1 MTGKELEEIVL
12 NFRHR
17 TDILFGEG
25 SVNLGNY
32 TVNLEHIGKNVHLS
46 IESNDEEDD
55 FYEEAESKYF
65 DDAWQMLIGKLYIG
79 TIYTDHGWM

>member
-25 SVNLGNY
+25 SVNLGDY
-32 TVNLEHIGKNVHLS
+32 TLELRLIGKKALLS
-46 IESNDEEDD
+46 IKSNDEEDD

-79 TIYTDHGWM
+79 TIFADHGWM

>member
-12 NFRHR
+12 GNRHR

-32 TVNLEHIGKNVHLS
+32 TLELRHIGRKVLLS
-46 IESNDEEDD
+46 IKSNDEEDD

-79 TIYTDHGWM
+79 TIYADHGWM